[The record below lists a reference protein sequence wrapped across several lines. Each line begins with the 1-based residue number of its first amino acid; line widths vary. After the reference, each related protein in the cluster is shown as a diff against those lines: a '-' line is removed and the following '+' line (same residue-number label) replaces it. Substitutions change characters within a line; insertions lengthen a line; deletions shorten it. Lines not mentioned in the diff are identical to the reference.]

1 MSIGQRIK
9 LFRQKANISQEE
21 LAVKVGI
28 SRISMSN
35 YERGERTPPVDIF
48 LRIAQALHVSTD
60 ELLGYDPEQDE
71 LTKCINTCRNAGLII
86 DPFRVQALNNG
97 VVGVYQNQETFEQA
111 QQARTKG
118 NPMPASIPILTEA
131 GFIAAVKEG
140 INNPNYQA
148 AQKDLLKMY
157 LYASI
162 LREYAKEDGFS
173 NIDIETL
180 KRGAL
185 PLEVE
190 EKITK
195 RQNASKDFFDKLFE
209 CVHKSQTLTK
219 ETKQELAKEFHAL
232 VQEYQK

>member
-35 YERGERTPPVDIF
+35 YERGERIPPVDVF
-48 LRIAQALHVSTD
+48 LRIAKALHISMD
-60 ELLGYDPEQDE
+60 ELLEYDPKQDE

-86 DPFRVQALNNG
+86 DPFHVQALNNG
-97 VVGVYQNQETFEQA
+97 VVGVYQNQEAFE
-111 QQARTKG
+111 QARTKG
-118 NPMPASIPILTEA
+118 TPIPANIPVLTEA
-131 GFIAAVKEG
+131 GFITAVKEG
-140 INNPNYQA
+140 MNNPNYQA

-162 LREYAKEDGFS
+162 LREYAKEDGFV

-180 KRGAL
+180 KQGHL
-185 PLEVE
+185 PLKVK
-190 EKITK
+190 EKIVK
-195 RQNASKDFFDKLFE
+195 NQNANKEFFDKLFE
-209 CVHKSQTLTK
+209 CIHKNQNLTK
-219 ETKQELAKEFHAL
+219 ETIQELAKQLHEL
-232 VQEYQK
+232 EQEYQK

>member
-1 MSIGQRIK
+1 MEIGKRIRSYREK
-9 LFRQKANISQEE
+9 QGLTQGD
-21 LAVKVGI
+21 LATHAHI
-28 SRISMSN
+28 SRISLGN
-35 YERGERTPPVDIF
+35 YERGERVPPVDIF

>member
-1 MSIGQRIK
+1 
-9 LFRQKANISQEE
+9 
-21 LAVKVGI
+21 
-28 SRISMSN
+28 
-35 YERGERTPPVDIF
+35 
-48 LRIAQALHVSTD
+48 
-60 ELLGYDPEQDE
+60 
-71 LTKCINTCRNAGLII
+71 
-86 DPFRVQALNNG
+86 
-97 VVGVYQNQETFEQA
+97 
-111 QQARTKG
+111 
-118 NPMPASIPILTEA
+118 MPASIPILTEA

>member
-35 YERGERTPPVDIF
+35 YERGERIPPVDVF
-48 LRIAQALHVSTD
+48 LRIAKALHISMD
-60 ELLGYDPEQDE
+60 ELLEYNPKQDE

-86 DPFRVQALNNG
+86 DPFHVQALNNG
-97 VVGVYQNQETFEQA
+97 VVGVYQNQEAFE
-111 QQARTKG
+111 QARTKG
-118 NPMPASIPILTEA
+118 TPIPANIPVLTEA
-131 GFIAAVKEG
+131 GFITAVKEG
-140 INNPNYQA
+140 MNNPNYQA

-162 LREYAKEDGFS
+162 LREYAKEDGFV

-180 KRGAL
+180 KQGHL
-185 PLEVE
+185 PLKAK
-190 EKITK
+190 EKIVK
-195 RQNASKDFFDKLFE
+195 NQNANKEFFDKLFE
-209 CVHKSQTLTK
+209 CIHKNQNLTK
-219 ETKQELAKEFHAL
+219 ETIQELAKQLHEL
-232 VQEYQK
+232 EQEYQK